1 MLAKERHDEILKI
14 LELKGGIKSSK
25 LIEILNVSLETIRRD
40 FDILEKKGM
49 LKKVHGGAV
58 RERERAINLPHSQRI
73 EKMKDEKIYIAE
85 KAVNYINENETIT
98 LSGSTTNLEIARLIK
113 SKISTLTVI
122 TNSLLIANVLANI
135 EGINLV
141 MIGGIYDKKE
151 FSFLGDNACE
161 SILNFS
167 ADKSF
172 ISAGGISLKV
182 GVTDFSEKEA
192 QISKRFIEIANKVI
206 VLADSSKI
214 DSNSLIKI
222 CELDDIDFIISDFKL
237 GNFIKDEYSKNGVQI
252 KI

>member
-1 MLAKERHDEILKI
+1 MLAKERHDKI
-14 LELKGGIKSSK
+14 LSILESKGGIKSSK

-40 FDILEKKGM
+40 FDILEKEGM

-58 RERERAINLPHSQRI
+58 KERERAINLPHSLRMD
-73 EKMKDEKIYIAE
+73 KMKEEKIYIAE
-85 KAVNYINENETIT
+85 KAVDYINENETIT

-113 SKISTLTVI
+113 SKIKKLTVI
-122 TNSLLIANVLANI
+122 TNSLLIANELSNAN
-135 EGINLV
+135 GINLV

-151 FSFLGDNACE
+151 FSFLGDNACK

-172 ISAGGISLKV
+172 ISAGGISLKA
-182 GVTDFSEKEA
+182 GVTDFLEKEA
-192 QISKRFIEIANKVI
+192 QISKNFIEIANKVI

-222 CELDDIDFIISDFKL
+222 CTLEKIDFIISDYKL
-237 GNFIKDEYSKNGVQI
+237 GSFIKDEYLKNGIQI
-252 KI
+252 II